1 MRCYICNVL
10 LKDHESQPQDGPH
23 SWSPCSACVA
33 VAKDMSDYDE
43 VLEEQEDVDDVSSQA

>member
-23 SWSPCSACVA
+23 SWSPCSACIA
-33 VAKDMSDYDE
+33 VAKDMSGYDE
-43 VLEEQEDVDDVSSQA
+43 DLEEQEDVDDVSSQA